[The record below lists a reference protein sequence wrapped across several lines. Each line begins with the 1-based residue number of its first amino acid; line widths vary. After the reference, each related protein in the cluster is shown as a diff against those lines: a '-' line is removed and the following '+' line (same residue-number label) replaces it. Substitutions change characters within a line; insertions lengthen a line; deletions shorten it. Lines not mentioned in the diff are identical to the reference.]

1 MNLLSVEDVSPYPT
15 NCHHILLKGVDNDK
29 KSLDSLSPST
39 REKWITALGT
49 VNQIVALW
57 IKHYILN
64 DYYQIL
70 YLIVWNKFIR

>member
-49 VNQIVALW
+49 VNQIVAL
-57 IKHYILN
+57 
-64 DYYQIL
+64 
-70 YLIVWNKFIR
+70 